1 MRESVTGATTVA
13 AALQLSVV
21 CIECVGQVNHGEAV
35 GAGKR
40 EDGRIHLEI
49 KQSLCSV
56 LVLFVVE
63 SAHPLHKRV
72 ELGGSTAEARQ
83 RGHGCVDAVEL
94 LVHL

>member
-49 KQSLCSV
+49 KSKFVFCFGSV
-56 LVLFVVE
+56 C
-63 SAHPLHKRV
+63 
-72 ELGGSTAEARQ
+72 G
-83 RGHGCVDAVEL
+83 
-94 LVHL
+94 